1 MHPIIV
7 KLIFKKKKRIRGSD
21 LERFDKYNNMA
32 DRSQVFG
39 EIKNENFRVAQILT
53 AAMDMFSVRIKKKL
67 QNKLKLIS

>member
-1 MHPIIV
+1 M
-7 KLIFKKKKRIRGSD
+7 
-21 LERFDKYNNMA
+21 ERFDKYNNMA